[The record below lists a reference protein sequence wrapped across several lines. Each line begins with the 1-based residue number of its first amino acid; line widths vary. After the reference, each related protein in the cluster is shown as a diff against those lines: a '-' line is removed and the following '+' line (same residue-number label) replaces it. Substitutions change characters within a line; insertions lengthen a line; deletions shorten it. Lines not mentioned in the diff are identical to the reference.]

1 MLKCSSLCWIIAYV
15 EVFDKADFA
24 FNGNMKSSG
33 QNLTIFPVGAAL
45 FYTSVKDDKN
55 CSLLYKYLV
64 HRIYGF
70 PFSGV
75 ASVIEKDSV
84 FM

>member
-1 MLKCSSLCWIIAYV
+1 MKYGLISLTAR
-15 EVFDKADFA
+15 
-24 FNGNMKSSG
+24 S
-33 QNLTIFPVGAAL
+33 VGAAL
-45 FYTSVKDDKN
+45 FYTSAKENKN

-64 HRIYGF
+64 HRLYGYQF
-70 PFSGV
+70 TDA

>member
-1 MLKCSSLCWIIAYV
+1 MFSLTV
-15 EVFDKADFA
+15 V
-24 FNGNMKSSG
+24 
-33 QNLTIFPVGAAL
+33 LVGAAL
-45 FYTSVKDDKN
+45 FYTSAKENKN

-64 HRIYGF
+64 HRLYGSQF
-70 PFSGV
+70 TDA

>member
-1 MLKCSSLCWIIAYV
+1 MYTLNGVKWGMFSLTV
-15 EVFDKADFA
+15 V
-24 FNGNMKSSG
+24 
-33 QNLTIFPVGAAL
+33 LVGAAL
-45 FYTSVKDDKN
+45 FYTSAKENKN

-64 HRIYGF
+64 HRLYGSQF
-70 PFSGV
+70 TDA